1 MEYFKQIFER
11 RNASGTTFGSITKDD
26 LFNLK
31 LCIPKKEVLEEFKKI
46 VDPFHDK
53 IVVNSKQNQ
62 KLSGLRDWLLPML
75 MNGQVTVA
83 NEELG
88 ITNAELGNDLG
99 MIAEETQEYKYT
111 K

>member
-1 MEYFKQIFER
+1 MVFTL
-11 RNASGTTFGSITKDD
+11 ASGAAQPNISNEQI
-26 LFNLK
+26 NNIK
-31 LCIPKKEVLEEFKKI
+31 LVLPNDHLIEIYNYKMKSFY
-46 VDPFHDK
+46 DK
-53 IVVNSKQNQ
+53 ILNNQNENQ
-62 KLSGLRDWLLPML
+62 KLSYLRDWLLPML